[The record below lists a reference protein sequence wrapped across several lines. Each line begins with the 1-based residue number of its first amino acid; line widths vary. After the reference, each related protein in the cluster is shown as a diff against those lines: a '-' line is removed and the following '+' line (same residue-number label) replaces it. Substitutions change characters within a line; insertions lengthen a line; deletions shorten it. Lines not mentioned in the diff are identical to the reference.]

1 MQILETTIAQSEY
14 RKLEFQGK
22 IILLD
27 EDGYLINDADWSEEL
42 AAHMA
47 SVDAI
52 ALGEDHWKVIRFIR
66 EYYLRFKGAP
76 MPKIIIKR
84 LNKGSGAEHF
94 TIKGLFA
101 LFPEPPLRRACR
113 YAGVSQP
120 AECT

>member
-1 MQILETTIAQSEY
+1 MQTLEKETAQPDY

-42 AAHMA
+42 TSHMA
-47 SVDAI
+47 SLDGIV
-52 ALGEDHWKVIRFIR
+52 LGEDHWKVIRFIR
-66 EYYLRFKGAP
+66 EYYVQFKGAP

-84 LNKGSGAEHF
+84 LNRELGTKHF

-101 LFPEPPLRRACR
+101 LFPESPLRRACR
-113 YAGVSQP
+113 YAGVPQP